1 MPNLMEHKRKDEQPA
16 SEKTKKRRDNS
27 AQPIH
32 IAKLIELI
40 VALIM
45 KLANGT
51 MECDVDVGL
60 WIYTELNSFVERV
73 TGNPI
78 QLENVNPHAAT
89 LTWREIFYD
98 LRGITNHHFDHLIGP
113 DDWFQRYLE
122 LKKIRDAAFKK
133 MKMVERS
140 NADTVMQSP
149 PKVEEHEAV
158 GGAPGGVHGSAPGE
172 VQDPEAQDP

>member
-1 MPNLMEHKRKDEQPA
+1 MGHKRKDEQPA
-16 SEKTKKRRDNS
+16 SEKIKKRIDNE
-27 AQPIH
+27 AKPIH

-40 VALIM
+40 VVLIM

-51 MECDVDVGL
+51 MECDVDIGL
-60 WIYTELNSFVERV
+60 WTYTELKSFVERV

-98 LRGITNHHFDHLIGP
+98 LRGITTHHFEHLIGP

-122 LKKIRDAAFKK
+122 LKKIRDTAFKK
-133 MKMVERS
+133 MKMLEKS
-140 NADTVMQSP
+140 AYADTVVQSAP
-149 PKVEEHEAV
+149 HVEEHGLA